1 MPTILIIISICLII
15 LRFVPIL
22 RPIATLYLPPKWQ
35 WLPSALTAAA
45 AALSTGLQPAGT
57 VIDNVAVGLSVTVTL
72 LLAAQKGLHE

>member
-1 MPTILIIISICLII
+1 MTITLTIISICLIV

-35 WLPSALTAAA
+35 WAPSALTAAC

-57 VIDNVAVGLSVTVTL
+57 VVDNAAVGLSVSVTL